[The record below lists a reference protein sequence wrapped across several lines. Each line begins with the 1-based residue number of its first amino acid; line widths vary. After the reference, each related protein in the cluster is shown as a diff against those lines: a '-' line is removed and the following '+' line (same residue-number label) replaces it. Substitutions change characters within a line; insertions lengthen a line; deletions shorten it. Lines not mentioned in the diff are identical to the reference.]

1 MEVVFS
7 FCMGNIR
14 SLVLLTIQF
23 HMYIKGKFLFPAEAN
38 NLVLSL
44 SSSVLG

>member
-1 MEVVFS
+1 
-7 FCMGNIR
+7 MGNR
-14 SLVLLTIQF
+14 QSLVLQTVQF

-44 SSSVLG
+44 SSSALG